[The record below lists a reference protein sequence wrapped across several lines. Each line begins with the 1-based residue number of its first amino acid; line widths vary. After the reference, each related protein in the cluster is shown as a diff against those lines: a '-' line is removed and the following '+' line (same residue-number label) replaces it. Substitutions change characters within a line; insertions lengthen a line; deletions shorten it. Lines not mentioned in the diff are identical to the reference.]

1 MGTHKLS
8 GDESTVLKVATDTY
22 VLHPDYNPN
31 TLAND
36 IGLIKFRAPITFTS
50 KYEVIVYQIFSQ
62 MLFLAYIRNVYLPYG
77 QMHET
82 AIGIAYGW
90 GQTSDGVLY
99 NLTRVFN
106 YCFICVTFYRQ
117 S

>member
-1 MGTHKLS
+1 
-8 GDESTVLKVATDTY
+8 
-22 VLHPDYNPN
+22 
-31 TLAND
+31 
-36 IGLIKFRAPITFTS
+36 
-50 KYEVIVYQIFSQ
+50 